1 LLQQRVLVDKKD
13 DAFSKSISSYEIT
26 NANRIILRILRCKVI
41 SKYTFKMIRRFQ
53 FLAGLLV
60 FVLTTSYAVCAAPIN
75 LIPIT
80 ESLTTVVNKGVVGVW
95 DYEVEGTEDAYRKG
109 VLFVRMENGAP
120 IVEVHLGNGVLTGQ
134 DVQLKGNTLK
144 FIVNIEGTERV
155 SVVLNA
161 AADTIQGQAS
171 SSQGS
176 FTIKGIRKLPPQ

>member
-1 LLQQRVLVDKKD
+1 
-13 DAFSKSISSYEIT
+13 
-26 NANRIILRILRCKVI
+26 
-41 SKYTFKMIRRFQ
+41 MMRRFQ

-60 FVLTTSYAVCAAPIN
+60 FTLTSSYGVFATPSNFVS
-75 LIPIT
+75 IT
-80 ESLTTVVNKGVVGVW
+80 ESILTVVDKGVVGVW

-120 IVEVHLGNGVLTGQ
+120 IVEVHLGNGVLNGQ